1 MQSNIH
7 KTTIIENTSK
17 IDGSVTIGPFCVIGP
32 NVLIEKNV
40 KIWSN
45 VVIDGFTVIGEG
57 TEIYPFSSI
66 GLPPQDLKYKGEQS
80 KLEIGKNS
88 IIREYVTINPGTEG
102 GGMIT
107 TTGDNC
113 LFMASSHVAHDCKV
127 GNSVILA
134 NNATLGGHVEVGDFA
149 FVAGLA
155 AVHQF
160 VRIGQHSM
168 VGGMSG
174 VENDV
179 IPYGTVTGNRASLSG
194 LNLIGLKRRGFNRED
209 INGLRQAYRMLFA
222 PEGTL
227 QERIEDVAR
236 LYSKNALVLDIVNFV
251 QSDSSRRIC
260 QPRNEIIE

>member
-1 MQSNIH
+1 MNKIHNTAIIDSN
-7 KTTIIENTSK
+7 SL
-17 IDGSVTIGPFCVIGP
+17 IDSSVSIGPFCVIGP
-32 NVLIEKNV
+32 NVKIEKNV
-40 KIWSN
+40 KIRSN
-45 VVIDGFTVIGEG
+45 VVIDGYTVIGEG
-57 TEIYPFSSI
+57 TEIFPFASI
-66 GLPPQDLKYKGEQS
+66 GLPPQDLKYRGEKS
-80 KLEIGKNS
+80 KLNIGKES

-102 GGMIT
+102 GGMLTIT
-107 TTGDNC
+107 GNKC

-127 GNSVILA
+127 GDNVILA
-134 NNATLGGHVEVGDFA
+134 NNATLGGHVEVGDYA

-160 VRIGQHSM
+160 VRIGAHSM

-236 LYSKNALVLDIVNFV
+236 LYSNNSLVLDIVNFV
-251 QSDSSRRIC
+251 QKDSSRRIC
-260 QPRNEIIE
+260 QPRTESIE

>member
-1 MQSNIH
+1 MNRIH
-7 KTTIIENTSK
+7 NTAIIDKRSR
-17 IDGSVTIGPFCVIGP
+17 IDSSVSIGPYCVIGP
-32 NVLIEKNV
+32 NVNIEKNV
-40 KIWSN
+40 IIRSN
-45 VVIDGFTVIGEG
+45 VVIDGYTEIGDG
-57 TEIYPFSSI
+57 TEIFPFASI
-66 GLPPQDLKYKGEQS
+66 GLTPQDLKYKGEKS
-80 KLEIGKNS
+80 KLNIGKET

-107 TTGDNC
+107 TTGDKC

-127 GNSVILA
+127 GNNVILA
-134 NNATLGGHVEVGDFA
+134 NNATLGGHVEIGDYA

-160 VRIGQHSM
+160 VRIGAHSM

-194 LNLIGLKRRGFNRED
+194 LNLIGLKRRGFSRED

-236 LYSKNALVLDIVNFV
+236 LYSKNSLVLDIVNFV
-251 QSDSSRRIC
+251 QKDSSRRIC
-260 QPRNEIIE
+260 QPRTDSIE